1 MSIPFKKLKDITII
15 RTGKLDSNAAESDG
29 KFPFFTCSPTTLRI
43 NSWAYDTEAVLLAG
57 NNATGNYTAKYY
69 KGKFNAYQRTY
80 IIEANANN
88 EINVKYLCYALNRQL
103 RLLKNISSGA
113 TTKFLT
119 IRLLNELDIPCPE
132 IEIQNK
138 IASYLSVYDD
148 LIENNQRQISLLE
161 ESAIVNYL
169 QVIESCDGT
178 CILNEIGEF
187 NRGKVITAKDACAGI
202 VPVVA
207 GGLESSYS
215 HNVSNTESP
224 VITVSASGANAGF
237 VRLYTRPVWASD
249 CSFLDC
255 RKTDYLLF
263 VYCFLKTSPDL
274 MKNLQ
279 RGAAQPHVNA
289 KQLNSL
295 EVPQL
300 SKEKLS
306 LFERRVT
313 PFFEK
318 IAVCDKAID
327 SARNARELLMK
338 KIFKD
343 NNNEEIRR

>member
-148 LIENNQRQISLLE
+148 LIEVTTNDE
-161 ESAIVNYL
+161 
-169 QVIESCDGT
+169 
-178 CILNEIGEF
+178 
-187 NRGKVITAKDACAGI
+187 GK
-202 VPVVA
+202 
-207 GGLESSYS
+207 
-215 HNVSNTESP
+215 
-224 VITVSASGANAGF
+224 ITVLRFVHSLNAS
-237 VRLYTRPVWASD
+237 
-249 CSFLDC
+249 
-255 RKTDYLLF
+255 
-263 VYCFLKTSPDL
+263 
-274 MKNLQ
+274 
-279 RGAAQPHVNA
+279 
-289 KQLNSL
+289 
-295 EVPQL
+295 VPIV
-300 SKEKLS
+300 
-306 LFERRVT
+306 VT
-313 PFFEK
+313 PFGISTDCKLLQPE
-318 IAVCDKAID
+318 
-327 SARNARELLMK
+327 NAQP
-338 KIFKD
+338 
-343 NNNEEIRR
+343 